1 LRLRRL
7 CIKNKKRDAIY
18 IVVVAVMPW
27 VADDCSERE
36 KKRKD
41 EPFLPAQ
48 IKSRRRRRVHAGG
61 CLQSGKR
68 KKAQHAAATARR
80 RKH

>member
-1 LRLRRL
+1 V
-7 CIKNKKRDAIY
+7 
-18 IVVVAVMPW
+18 VVVAVMPW
-27 VADDCSERE
+27 VANDCSERE

-48 IKSRRRRRVHAGG
+48 IESRRRRRRVHAGG